1 MTRNLARI
9 LDTMGNVFR
18 GCPMKRSI
26 CLLLVLAVT
35 SGCATY
41 RTPGEG
47 ASLAGINNDAIETA
61 FSREPAAQFPASV
74 VTVRVQGTG
83 YRSSSNRSYGQGSF
97 SVVTTRDIETEEDFE
112 SLSAVNG
119 VARLAP
125 MTRILLPEDL
135 SSTTALRTGAAQLKA
150 DLLLMYTVDTSF
162 GTDVG
167 RIGPLQTVSLG
178 FFPNRNSFVDATT
191 SVMLLDV
198 RSGYVYGTVE
208 ATETKTQ
215 RSNLWGTEA
224 AIDRARR
231 EAEKASFQKAL
242 EQTKELI
249 AAVSD
254 EYGKA

>member
-1 MTRNLARI
+1 
-9 LDTMGNVFR
+9 
-18 GCPMKRSI
+18 MKRSI
-26 CLLLVLAVT
+26 LLPLVLFVL

-47 ASLAGINNDAIETA
+47 ASLAGINKTPGEGASLAGINNNAIEEA
-61 FSREPAAQFPASV
+61 FSREPAATFPANV
-74 VTVRVQGTG
+74 VTVRVQGIG
-83 YRSSSNRSYGQGSF
+83 YRSSSNRGYGRGNY
-97 SVVTTRDIETEEDFE
+97 SVVTTRDIETDEDFE
-112 SLSAVNG
+112 SLLAVEG

-162 GTDVG
+162 GTDIE

-178 FFPNRNSFVDATT
+178 FFPNRKSFVDATT

-198 RSGYVYGTVE
+198 RSGFVYGTVE
-208 ATETKTQ
+208 ATETRNQ
-215 RSNLWGTEA
+215 RSNLWGTTA
-224 AIDRARR
+224 AIDKARR

-242 EQTKELI
+242 EQTKELL
-249 AAVSD
+249 AAVTE
-254 EYGKA
+254 EYSKPK